1 MSDKIHRVAHP
12 FRIAVEAK
20 DFDGM
25 VAALAPDVTFR
36 SPVVFKPYE
45 GRETVAHLLSLVG
58 QILEDFEYVDELAGE
73 LDGRQTLGLVFRAR
87 AGDKQVEGWDYLTL
101 NDDGTI
107 AEFAVM
113 VRPLSAMTALT
124 EQMGAKLAE
133 SPVPA

>member
-1 MSDKIHRVAHP
+1 MAHP
-12 FRIAVEAK
+12 FRLAVEAK

-25 VAALAPDVTFR
+25 IAALAPDVRFR

-45 GRETVAHLLSLVG
+45 GRETVAHLLSLVM
-58 QILEDFEYVDELAGE
+58 QIFEDFEYVDELGGE
-73 LDGRQTLGLVFRAR
+73 VDGRQTLGLVFHAR

-101 NDDGTI
+101 NDDGSI

-113 VRPLSAMTALT
+113 LRPLSATIALT
-124 EQMGAKLAE
+124 EQMGAKLAD